1 MKQKYKHVKKGG
13 YIRICKIYTNLT
25 VNNKNEVKIGQL
37 IHYILLQT
45 TVYFWFMPDLRFMI

>member
-37 IHYILLQT
+37 IHYILL
-45 TVYFWFMPDLRFMI
+45 

>member
-25 VNNKNEVKIGQL
+25 VNNKNEVNSLHSSLDYGL
-37 IHYILLQT
+37 FL
-45 TVYFWFMPDLRFMI
+45 VYA